1 MSTGTISGVGSSG
14 NHSDVD
20 TSSSAAA
27 ATAAAVAA
35 TTITFVSKDDYEIGD
50 DLVKLRNEQR
60 PTMRRSKTYDLMW
73 HAIDLSPKLFTDQAA
88 ANKKQDYR
96 ASRSVNVANAKM
108 RRELN
113 EAMRRRRID
122 AANSK
127 FMDVANM
134 LSSSGATDSSRIAA
148 AAADTSASADGA
160 NDDKPFQVNFR
171 VLTPNQ
177 DRILVARF
185 MELTDK
191 KGTYRNPVPPDF
203 RGVWR
208 DAIFVNCAFN

>member
-134 LSSSGATDSSRIAA
+134 LSSSVSIKMVHFC
-148 AAADTSASADGA
+148 TSLYD
-160 NDDKPFQVNFR
+160 V
-171 VLTPNQ
+171 
-177 DRILVARF
+177 
-185 MELTDK
+185 
-191 KGTYRNPVPPDF
+191 
-203 RGVWR
+203 
-208 DAIFVNCAFN
+208 